1 MPQPKKH
8 ASRAA
13 RQTAYRLRCQ
23 EARAQEQK
31 QQGLPA
37 LPTLPTLPGTAR
49 WRAAVGSAQLLLE
62 TTQAEMQA
70 YFDERTETWQE
81 SERGQLFTER
91 LQALETALSSLEE
104 IGAL

>member
-8 ASRAA
+8 TSRAA

-31 QQGLPA
+31 QQGLPP
-37 LPTLPTLPGTAR
+37 LPMLSTLPGTTR
-49 WRAAVGSAQLLLE
+49 WRASVASARLLLE

-70 YFDERTETWQE
+70 YFDERTEVWQE
-81 SERGQLFTER
+81 GERGQLFLDR
-91 LQALETALSSLEE
+91 VQALETALSSLEDM
-104 IGAL
+104 G

>member
-8 ASRAA
+8 ASHAA

-23 EARAQEQK
+23 EARTQEQQRK
-31 QQGLPA
+31 GLPA
-37 LPTLPTLPGTAR
+37 LPVLPTLPGTTR
-49 WRAAVGSAQLLLE
+49 WRAAVGSARLSLE

-70 YFDERTETWQE
+70 YYDERTEVWQD

-91 LQALETALSSLEE
+91 LEALETALSSLEE
-104 IGAL
+104 IGDL

>member
-8 ASRAA
+8 VSHAA

-23 EARAQEQK
+23 EARTEEQK

-49 WRAAVGSAQLLLE
+49 WRSAVGSARLLLE

-70 YFDERTETWQE
+70 YFDERTEVWQE
-81 SERGQLFTER
+81 GERGQLFLDR
-91 LQALETALSSLEE
+91 LQALESTLSSLDE
-104 IGAL
+104 IDIM